1 MNGETAASWSAVQ
14 FTDRPPGFDRVN
26 SARLAV
32 APKSIDPEDADS
44 SPGGASVVE
53 LVGGAVLVGGAMLAG
68 GAVPVGTVP
77 VGTVAVGTVA
87 VRTVPVGTALG
98 GLVPGGLVPVG
109 LVPV

>member
-1 MNGETAASWSAVQ
+1 M
-14 FTDRPPGFDRVN
+14 N

-77 VGTVAVGTVA
+77 VGTVAVGTV
-87 VRTVPVGTALG
+87 PVGTALS
-98 GLVPGGLVPVG
+98 
-109 LVPV
+109 